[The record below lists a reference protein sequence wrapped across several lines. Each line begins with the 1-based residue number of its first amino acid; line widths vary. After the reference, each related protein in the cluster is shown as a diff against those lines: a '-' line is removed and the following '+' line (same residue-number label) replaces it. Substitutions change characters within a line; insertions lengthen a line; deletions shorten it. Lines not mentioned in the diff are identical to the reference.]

1 MINTEEPIG
10 KYMFGGKVTLK
21 ILSHGDA
28 FAKRWERAGK
38 DRDGPNAGNSNAE
51 NSRSK
56 FELKSNS

>member
-1 MINTEEPIG
+1 MINTKEPIG

-51 NSRSK
+51 NSSSK
-56 FELKSNS
+56 